1 MNQPPDRQ
9 SVARELDLERLHA
22 SGSRWFYW
30 IAALSLVNSIA
41 AMSNSDFGFVIG
53 LGMTQF
59 IDGIALA
66 LAKGASGDMVIAA
79 KACAFV
85 ADLVVSGLFVLFG
98 AFARKGHDWAFM
110 LGMICYGADALLYVL
125 TANWIAIG
133 FHGLALFFI
142 YRGMQAHKQLAALR
156 AAGQGSAA

>member
-9 SVARELDLERLHA
+9 SVARELELERLHA

-30 IAALSLVNSIA
+30 IAALSLINSIA
-41 AMSNSDFGFVIG
+41 ALSNSDFGFVIG

-59 IDGIALA
+59 IDGIAIA
-66 LAKGASGDMVIAA
+66 LTKNMGGDMAVAG

-85 ADLVVSGLFVLFG
+85 ADLLVSGLFVLFG
-98 AFARKGHDWAFM
+98 VFARKGHAWAFV

-125 TANWIAIG
+125 TVNWIAIG
-133 FHGLALFFI
+133 FHGLALYFI
-142 YRGMQAHKQLAALR
+142 YRGMQAHKQLTALR
-156 AAGQGSAA
+156 AAAQGSAA